1 MAKANKILDTN
12 TEEYK
17 QPKQIIQAL
26 GGLENISMYRNCATK
41 LRYDI
46 VNKDLVNETEL
57 INSGASAVNF
67 VGDNHVQVR
76 FGLKT
81 VKLAKNIREV
91 RDSKSSKNE

>member
-1 MAKANKILDTN
+1 MAKTNKILDTN

-26 GGLENISMYRNCATK
+26 GGLENISKYHNCATK

-57 INSGASAVNF
+57 INSGARELTLLEIIMFKWNLA
-67 VGDNHVQVR
+67 
-76 FGLKT
+76 LKQSNWQKILE
-81 VKLAKNIREV
+81 KLEIVEN
-91 RDSKSSKNE
+91 SKNE

>member
-17 QPKQIIQAL
+17 QPKQVIQAL
-26 GGLENISMYRNCATK
+26 GGLENISKYRNCATK

-46 VNKDLVNETEL
+46 VNKNLVNETEL
-57 INSGASAVNF
+57 ISSGASEVNF
-67 VGDNHVQVR
+67 VGDNHIQAR

-91 RDSKSSKNE
+91 RDSESSKNE